1 MRKRANSKIP
11 QVKTTQFVA
20 MVIGICLCLLLI
32 EQIWLLNKAEKD
44 ITTNTHSNMG
54 LSVAIIDSYI
64 EQAIKV
70 GQTLSL
76 DLTVSKFIYQRPI
89 EYGSNDIQTM
99 IDVLW
104 KLPTSKTVN
113 PMIADVFIYSK
124 ASDYLLNSSNLFFD
138 IDKMYPLFQFQG
150 YSSLQFKSSFLS
162 SKASGFFPS
171 ITAIVSGRQVH
182 VVPYIQIF
190 PLSNQAANTGKIMLL
205 LDEDFISSQF
215 KVLSSAKIGWYYIED
230 QNNGIINTSNVEYSK
245 SKEVTSLS
253 NGQHNNILINN
264 EKFFVSVTTSTVTG
278 LRYVCAIAQKDL
290 SSELFPLSFIVPLIT
305 LLVLTFSFIF
315 SVKHFFKS
323 QRNWNRLKALIGKPK
338 ENTSYELIADTIAS
352 ILKEEQESNSTVVKQ
367 IPFKYETLFRRY
379 INQVPQTDAELN
391 VLFSEILGP
400 NWQNTAK
407 YKLVKIIIQ
416 EKEDLT
422 DIDDLDFLRL
432 ATNKEANEIF
442 HEKFFGFADYEFNSW
457 ILIWDNNET
466 VLNGNIK
473 IFWNKIV
480 KLIPFDISMASSETK
495 VDLNGLSLAPL
506 ECSLVA
512 EAIKD
517 SNLNRVMINYN
528 TLATRTDLYI
538 FTADME
544 RALTNATSSNNLQEV
559 KRQLDSI
566 YNENYVKR
574 NLNPQNRATL
584 INKLYITAVQ
594 YNLKRGKQRIPQ
606 QFSSFSDVKQFF
618 LEKAGQTIP
627 SKNEFEQNTT
637 YAIVAYIE
645 RNYSNPALNLSVAA
659 TDLKMKENYLYH
671 FISTRIGKT
680 FASYLEEYRLDKAM
694 QMLINNKD
702 LSINAIALQCGYTNP
717 QTFRRAFN
725 RRFHQLPSDVR
736 NVQ

>member
-1 MRKRANSKIP
+1 M
-11 QVKTTQFVA
+11 KTAQFVA
-20 MVIGICLCLLLI
+20 MVIGICLCFLLI
-32 EQIWLLNKAEKD
+32 EQIWLLNKTESD
-44 ITTNTHSNMG
+44 ITANTHSNIS
-54 LSVAIIDSYI
+54 LSVAIADSYV

-76 DLTVSKFIYQRPI
+76 DLSVSKFIYQRPI
-89 EYGSNDIQTM
+89 EYGSNEIQTM
-99 IDVLW
+99 IDILW

-150 YSSLQFKSSFLS
+150 YSSRQFKSSFLS

-171 ITAIVSGRQVH
+171 ITAVISGRQVK

-205 LDEDFISSQF
+205 LDEEFLSSQ
-215 KVLSSAKIGWYYIED
+215 LGALDSTKIGWYSIED
-230 QNNGIINTSNVEYSK
+230 PNNGIITTSNIEYAK
-245 SKEVTSLS
+245 LKEIASLP
-253 NGQHNNILINN
+253 NGQHNNVLINN
-264 EKFFVSVTTSTVTG
+264 EKFFISVTTSTVTG

-290 SSELFPLSFIVPLIT
+290 ISKLFPLSFILPLLT
-305 LLVLTFSFIF
+305 LLVLTCSFIF
-315 SVKHFFKS
+315 SFNHFFKS
-323 QRNWNRLKALIGKPK
+323 QRNWNKLKALIGKPK
-338 ENTSYELIADTIAS
+338 ENTSYELIADTITS
-352 ILKEEQESNSTVVKQ
+352 ILKEEQNSSSTTEQ

-379 INQVPQTDAELN
+379 IYQVQQSNAELIA
-391 VLFSEILGP
+391 LFSEILGP
-400 NWQNTAK
+400 NWQNTAN
-407 YKLVKIIIQ
+407 YKLIKIIIR
-416 EKEDLT
+416 EKENLT

-432 ATNKEANEIF
+432 VTNKEANEIF
-442 HEKFFGFADYEFNSW
+442 HDKFFDFTDYEFNSW
-457 ILIWDNNET
+457 LFVWDNNET
-466 VLNGNIK
+466 LLNGNIK

-480 KLIPFDISMASSETK
+480 KLIPFDISIASSDTK
-495 VDLNGLSLAPL
+495 VDLHGLSQAPL

-512 EAIKD
+512 EAIND

-528 TLATRTDLYI
+528 TLATRTDPYI

-544 RALTNATSSNNLQEV
+544 KALTNATSSNNPQEV
-559 KRQLDSI
+559 TAQLNSI
-566 YNENYVKR
+566 YTENFVKR
-574 NLNPQNRATL
+574 NLNPQNRTAL

-594 YNLKRGKQRIPQ
+594 YNLKRGKQGIPQ
-606 QFSSFSDVKQFF
+606 KFSSFSDVKQFF

-627 SKNEFEQNTT
+627 TKNEFEQNTT
-637 YAIVAYIE
+637 DAIVAYIE
-645 RNYSNPALNLSVAA
+645 KNYSNPSLNLSVAA

-694 QMLINNKD
+694 QMLITNKE

-717 QTFRRAFN
+717 QTFRRAFS
-725 RRFHQLPSDVR
+725 RRFHQLPSEVR

>member
-1 MRKRANSKIP
+1 M
-11 QVKTTQFVA
+11 KTAQFVA
-20 MVIGICLCLLLI
+20 MVIGICLCFLLI
-32 EQIWLLNKAEKD
+32 EQIWLLNKTESEVTA
-44 ITTNTHSNMG
+44 NTHSNIS
-54 LSVAIIDSYI
+54 LSVAITDSYI

-76 DLTVSKFIYQRPI
+76 DLSVSKFIYQRPI
-89 EYGSNDIQTM
+89 EYGSNEIQTM
-99 IDVLW
+99 IDILW

-124 ASDYLLNSSNLFFD
+124 ASEYLLNSSNLFFD

-150 YSSLQFKSSFLS
+150 YSSRQFKSSFLS
-162 SKASGFFPS
+162 SKTSGFFPS
-171 ITAIVSGRQVH
+171 ITAVISGRQVK

-205 LDEDFISSQF
+205 LDEEFLSSQ
-215 KVLSSAKIGWYYIED
+215 LGALDSTKIGWYSIED
-230 QNNGIINTSNVEYSK
+230 PNNGIITTSNIEYAK
-245 SKEVTSLS
+245 LKEIASLP
-253 NGQHNNILINN
+253 NGQHNNVLINN
-264 EKFFVSVTTSTVTG
+264 EKFFISVTTSTVTG

-290 SSELFPLSFIVPLIT
+290 ISKLFPLSFILPLLV
-305 LLVLTFSFIF
+305 LLVLTCSFIF
-315 SVKHFFKS
+315 SFNHFFKS
-323 QRNWNRLKALIGKPK
+323 QRNWNKLKALIGKPK
-338 ENTSYELIADTIAS
+338 ENTSYELIADTITS
-352 ILKEEQESNSTVVKQ
+352 ILKEEQNSSSTTEQ

-379 INQVPQTDAELN
+379 IYQVQQSNAELN
-391 VLFSEILGP
+391 TLFSEILGP
-400 NWQNTAK
+400 NWQNTAN
-407 YKLVKIIIQ
+407 YKLIKIIIR
-416 EKEDLT
+416 EKENLT

-432 ATNKEANEIF
+432 VTNKEAREIF
-442 HEKFFGFADYEFNSW
+442 HDKFFDFTDYEFNSW
-457 ILIWDNNET
+457 LFVWDNNET
-466 VLNGNIK
+466 LLNGNIK

-480 KLIPFDISMASSETK
+480 KLIPFDISIASSDTK
-495 VDLNGLSLAPL
+495 VDLQGLSQAPL

-512 EAIKD
+512 EAIND

-528 TLATRTDLYI
+528 TLATRTDPYI

-544 RALTNATSSNNLQEV
+544 KALTNATSSNNPQEV
-559 KRQLDSI
+559 TTQLNSI
-566 YNENYVKR
+566 YTENFVKR
-574 NLNPQNRATL
+574 NLNPQNRTAL

-594 YNLKRGKQRIPQ
+594 YNLKRGKQGIPQ
-606 QFSSFSDVKQFF
+606 KFSSFSDVKQFF

-627 SKNEFEQNTT
+627 TKNEFEQNTT
-637 YAIVAYIE
+637 DAIVAYIE
-645 RNYSNPALNLSVAA
+645 KNYSNPSLNLSVAA

-717 QTFRRAFN
+717 QTFRRAFS
-725 RRFHQLPSDVR
+725 RRFHQLPSEVR

>member
-1 MRKRANSKIP
+1 M
-11 QVKTTQFVA
+11 KTAQFVA
-20 MVIGICLCLLLI
+20 MVIGICLCFLLI
-32 EQIWLLNKAEKD
+32 EQIWLLNKTESD
-44 ITTNTHSNMG
+44 ITANTHSNIS
-54 LSVAIIDSYI
+54 LSVAITDSYI

-76 DLTVSKFIYQRPI
+76 DLSVSKFIYQRPI
-89 EYGSNDIQTM
+89 EYGSNEIQTM
-99 IDVLW
+99 IDILW

-124 ASDYLLNSSNLFFD
+124 ASEYLLNSSNLFFD

-150 YSSLQFKSSFLS
+150 YSSRQFKSSFLS
-162 SKASGFFPS
+162 SKTSGFFPS
-171 ITAIVSGRQVH
+171 ITAVISGRQVK

-205 LDEDFISSQF
+205 LDEEFLSSQ
-215 KVLSSAKIGWYYIED
+215 LGALDSTKIGWYSIED
-230 QNNGIINTSNVEYSK
+230 PNNGIITTSNIEYAK
-245 SKEVTSLS
+245 LKEIASLP
-253 NGQHNNILINN
+253 NGQHNNVLINN
-264 EKFFVSVTTSTVTG
+264 EKFFISVTTSTVTG

-290 SSELFPLSFIVPLIT
+290 ISKLFPLSFILPLLV
-305 LLVLTFSFIF
+305 LLVLTCSFIF
-315 SVKHFFKS
+315 SFNHFFKS
-323 QRNWNRLKALIGKPK
+323 QRNWNKLKALIGKPK
-338 ENTSYELIADTIAS
+338 ENTSYELIADTITS
-352 ILKEEQESNSTVVKQ
+352 ILKEEQNSSSTTEQ

-379 INQVPQTDAELN
+379 IYQVQQSNAELN
-391 VLFSEILGP
+391 TLFSEILGP
-400 NWQNTAK
+400 NWQNTAN
-407 YKLVKIIIQ
+407 YKLIKIIIR
-416 EKEDLT
+416 EKENLT

-432 ATNKEANEIF
+432 VTNKEAREIF
-442 HEKFFGFADYEFNSW
+442 HDKFFDFTDYEFNSW
-457 ILIWDNNET
+457 LFVWDNNET
-466 VLNGNIK
+466 LLNGNIK

-480 KLIPFDISMASSETK
+480 KLIPFDISIASSDTK
-495 VDLNGLSLAPL
+495 VDLQGLSQAPL

-512 EAIKD
+512 EAIND

-528 TLATRTDLYI
+528 TLATRTDPYI

-544 RALTNATSSNNLQEV
+544 KALTNATSSNNPQEV
-559 KRQLDSI
+559 TTQLNSI
-566 YNENYVKR
+566 YTENFVKR
-574 NLNPQNRATL
+574 NLNPQNRTAL

-594 YNLKRGKQRIPQ
+594 YNLKRGKQGIPQ
-606 QFSSFSDVKQFF
+606 KFSSFSDVKQFF

-627 SKNEFEQNTT
+627 TKNEFEQNTT
-637 YAIVAYIE
+637 DAIVAYIE
-645 RNYSNPALNLSVAA
+645 KNYSNPSLNLSVAA

-717 QTFRRAFN
+717 QTFRRAFS
-725 RRFHQLPSDVR
+725 RRFHQLPSEVR